1 MKSKLIRKPIHAVA
15 KPLGLSGVTDQL
27 TGMAKNQVSDA
38 AAAAANNGPS
48 PVEQSQIAANNAIA
62 AAQAAATNLQRNF
75 SQSLQNQNVSQVVP
89 GGDAAVTSAGT
100 SDPRRKRGLQG
111 VWSSLGF

>member
-1 MKSKLIRKPIHAVA
+1 MKSKLVRKPLHAIA
-15 KPLGLSGVTDQL
+15 KPLGLSGITDQL
-27 TGMAKNQVSDA
+27 TGMAQQPTTQV
-38 AAAAANNGPS
+38 NNPGPS

-62 AAQAAATNLQRNF
+62 AAQQAATNLQRNF
-75 SQSLQNQNVSQVVP
+75 SQNLQNQNVSQVVP
-89 GGDAAVTSAGT
+89 GGDAAVTSSGT

>member
-1 MKSKLIRKPIHAVA
+1 MKSKLVRKPLHAIA

-27 TGMAKNQVSDA
+27 TGMAQPQTQVVNQ
-38 AAAAANNGPS
+38 GPS
-48 PVEQSQIAANNAIA
+48 SVEQSQIAANNAIA
-62 AAQAAATNLQRNF
+62 AAQQAATNLQRNF
-75 SQSLQNQNVSQVVP
+75 SQNLQNQNVSQVVP
-89 GGDAAVTSAGT
+89 GGDAAVTSSGT

>member
-1 MKSKLIRKPIHAVA
+1 MKSKLVRKPLHAVA
-15 KPLGLSGVTDQL
+15 KPLGLSGITDQL
-27 TGMAKNQVSDA
+27 TGMAQQPQQPTTQV
-38 AAAAANNGPS
+38 NNSGPS

-62 AAQAAATNLQRNF
+62 AAQQAATNLQRNF
-75 SQSLQNQNVSQVVP
+75 SQNLQNQNLSQVVP
-89 GGDAAVTSAGT
+89 GGDAAVTSSGT

>member
-1 MKSKLIRKPIHAVA
+1 MPVSWSVTPDSPRGLA
-15 KPLGLSGVTDQL
+15 KP
-27 TGMAKNQVSDA
+27 QVPDA
-38 AAAAANNGPS
+38 ATAAANNGPS

-75 SQSLQNQNVSQVVP
+75 SQNLQNQNVSQVVP
-89 GGDAAVTSAGT
+89 GGDAAVTSSGT

>member
-1 MKSKLIRKPIHAVA
+1 MKSKLVRKPLHAVA
-15 KPLGLSGVTDQL
+15 KPLGLSDVTDAL
-27 TGMAKNQVSDA
+27 TGMAKPQQPQAPGAPAST
-38 AAAAANNGPS
+38 GPS

-62 AAQAAATNLQRNF
+62 AAQQAATNLQRNF
-75 SQSLQNQNVSQVVP
+75 SQNLQNQNISQVVP